1 MFAYC
6 GNNPVNGEDS
16 SGTYHRSLNSSIRS
30 VCYENTW
37 ECCGGVLTAQLG
49 VGNTSSPGV
58 TDEGITLGG
67 FEVSLIR
74 CAWKG
79 FFQEVELGNM
89 LNASLSAD
97 ISWSE
102 NGALNLMLSA
112 WSPSVTV
119 ITDRGAFT
127 YTLHIGAI
135 GAGIEWGHPGYI
147 NFNIT
152 YCGMGFGF
160 SYQK

>member
-1 MFAYC
+1 M
-6 GNNPVNGEDS
+6 
-16 SGTYHRSLNSSIRS
+16 
-30 VCYENTW
+30 
-37 ECCGGVLTAQLG
+37 LTAQLG

-74 CAWKG
+74 CGWKG
-79 FFQEVELGNM
+79 FFHEVELGNM
-89 LNASLSAD
+89 RNASLSTD
-97 ISWSE
+97 SSWS
-102 NGALNLMLSA
+102 ASVSLNLMLSA

-147 NFNIT
+147 NFKMLI
-152 YCGMGFGF
+152 GFIQQGPKSVIPRSGATWESPGTRLSQHF
-160 SYQK
+160 TRRLPRPTGSQ